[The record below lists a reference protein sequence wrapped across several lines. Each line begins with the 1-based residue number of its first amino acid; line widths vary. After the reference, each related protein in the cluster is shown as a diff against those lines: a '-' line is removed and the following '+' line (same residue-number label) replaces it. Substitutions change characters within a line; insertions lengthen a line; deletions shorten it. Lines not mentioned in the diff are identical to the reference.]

1 MNIIICGAGKV
12 GFSISKQLS
21 SQGHSVTV
29 IDQSSE
35 DIKKINET
43 QEVKGIVGKATL
55 PSVLE
60 NAGAEAADMIIAV
73 TRNDETNMI
82 VCQLSSSLF
91 NISKKIA
98 RIRSKEFLEGKW
110 SKLFN
115 KSNIPID
122 VIISPEIEVA
132 KSLFRRLEAPGA
144 VDNVP
149 FGNNK
154 IKMLEISVE
163 KNCPII
169 NIPLKQLTNKFPDFK
184 ANILGAVR
192 KDKFIFL
199 KKEDKLLEGDNVY
212 VVVSSIQLNQILK
225 TFGHEEKTSTKILII
240 GGGNIGLNLAKMLET
255 NFEGARIKIIEK
267 NKQRA
272 EEIVNELSSSIVI
285 NGDALDEEILKE
297 ANLDDSETV
306 LALTNDDENNIMACV
321 LAEKNKSKIQKRT
334 IAIVNKSNYS
344 LLQKS
349 LNIDDLVDPRMTTVS
364 RIMEHVHK
372 GSIGTVYSLLDGEY
386 EFIEAKILAKSEL
399 LNKKIKESNLPE
411 HIRIGAVVR
420 KDAVIIP
427 RSSFVFDKDDLVV
440 LLAKREHL
448 QEVEN
453 IFAVSSI

>member
-21 SQGHSVTV
+21 AQGHSVTV

-35 DIKKINET
+35 DIKKINDT
-43 QEVKGIVGKATL
+43 QDVKGIVGRATL
-55 PSVLE
+55 PTVLE
-60 NAGAEAADMIIAV
+60 NAGAEKADMIIAV

-82 VCQLSSSLF
+82 VCQLASSLF

-98 RIRSKEFLEGKW
+98 RIRTKDYLEGKW
-110 SKLFN
+110 GKLYN

-122 VIISPEIEVA
+122 VIISPELEVA
-132 KSLFRRLEAPGA
+132 KSLYRRLEAPGA
-144 VDNVP
+144 LDNVP
-149 FGNNK
+149 FAKNK
-154 IKMLEISVE
+154 VKMLEISIE

-169 NIPLKQLTNKFPDFK
+169 NTPLKNLTEKFPDFK

-192 KDKFIFL
+192 QGKFVFL
-199 KKEDKLLEGDNVY
+199 KKDEKMLEGDNVY
-212 VVVSSIQLNQILK
+212 LVVSSEQLNQILK
-225 TFGHEEKTSTKILII
+225 AFGHEEKTSKKILII
-240 GGGNIGLNLAKMLET
+240 GGGNIGLHLAKMLET
-255 NFEGARIKIIEK
+255 HFDGARIKIIEK
-267 NKQRA
+267 NKDRA
-272 EEIVNELSSSIVI
+272 EQIATELSSTIVI

-297 ANLDDSETV
+297 ANIEDAETV

-321 LAEKNKSKIQKRT
+321 LAEKTGSEKNKRT

-372 GSIGTVYSLLDGEY
+372 GTIGTVYSLLDGEY
-386 EFIEAKILAKSEL
+386 EFIEAEILEKSEL
-399 LNKKIKESNLPE
+399 LNKKIKDSNLPE

-420 KDAVIIP
+420 KEKVIIP
-427 RSSFVFDKDDLVV
+427 RSDFVFEKDDLIVF
-440 LLAKREHL
+440 LAMREHL
-448 QEVEN
+448 KDVES
-453 IFAVSSI
+453 IFRVSSI

>member
-21 SQGHSVTV
+21 AQGHAVTV
-29 IDQSSE
+29 IDQSKD

-43 QEVKGIVGKATL
+43 QDVKGIVGRATL

-60 NAGAEAADMIIAV
+60 NAGAEKTDMIIAV

-82 VCQLSSSLF
+82 ICQLASSLF

-110 SKLFN
+110 SKLYN

-144 VDNVP
+144 LDSVP
-149 FGNNK
+149 FANGK
-154 IKMLEISVE
+154 VKMLEISVE
-163 KNCPII
+163 KNCPVI
-169 NIPLKQLTNKFPDFK
+169 NTALKNLTEKFPNFK
-184 ANILGAVR
+184 AKILGAVR
-192 KDKFIFL
+192 KEKFIFL
-199 KKEDKLLEGDNVY
+199 KKNDKMTEGDKVY
-212 VVVSSIQLNQILK
+212 LVVSSDQLNEILK
-225 TFGHEEKTSTKILII
+225 AFGHDEKTAEKILII
-240 GGGNIGLNLAKMLET
+240 GGGNIGLNLAKLVES
-255 NFEGARIKIIEK
+255 NFKGARVKIIEK
-267 NKQRA
+267 NKSRA
-272 EEIVNELSSSIVI
+272 EEIANELESSIVI

-297 ANLDDSETV
+297 AKIEESETV

-321 LAEKNKSKIQKRT
+321 LAEKTAPNKRT

-344 LLQKS
+344 LLQSS

-372 GSIGTVYSLLDGEY
+372 GTIGTVYSLLDGEY
-386 EFIEAKILAKSEL
+386 EFIEAEIQEKSEL
-399 LNKKIKESNLPE
+399 LNKKIKDSDLPE
-411 HIRIGAVVR
+411 HIRIGAIVR
-420 KDAVIIP
+420 KKEVIIP
-427 RSSFVFDKDDLVV
+427 RSSSVFEKEDVV
-440 LLAKREHL
+440 VFLAKRENL
-448 QEVEN
+448 KEVES